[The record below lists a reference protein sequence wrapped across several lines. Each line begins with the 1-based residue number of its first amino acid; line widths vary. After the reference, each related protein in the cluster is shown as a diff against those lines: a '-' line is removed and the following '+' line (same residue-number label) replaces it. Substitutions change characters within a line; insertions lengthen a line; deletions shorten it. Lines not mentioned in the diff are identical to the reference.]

1 MKIKHHTACRHLIDD
16 CSTYQHSAYAHLA
29 NYLPMD
35 TKRPFAVRA
44 LSQVVAAAC
53 LASSLLPALAQAQ
66 TSDEAHWAME
76 EIVITARKREENLQD
91 TPIAVSAFSG
101 EGMEKRG
108 VTKLNGV
115 AAFAPN
121 MSFQSN
127 PSFGGASN
135 AASIYIRGV
144 GQKEFLPTTEPGVGL
159 YVDGVY
165 IARSVGAVL
174 DLVEIAQVEVLR
186 GPQGTLFGRNTIG
199 GAISITS
206 QKPAEDFGGKVSV
219 GLGTDNALVVKGSV
233 DMPISDTLLTRLS
246 VADMS
251 QDGYVERLDGVELGD
266 DDTTTGRFNAVWTPR
281 NDLELNFSAEFSRDR
296 ENGPP
301 MTLLD
306 INLGNP
312 IDPNTPPMAV
322 IHNVVANAMAGATD
336 GSPCATPANKINLA
350 VPGCYD
356 LRYQLGDS
364 RNAGT
369 APATSE
375 SDFKASNLNLTW
387 DINEDITFKSI
398 TAWRDLDAEFSRDG
412 DHSPHRVSQ
421 FHDTLEQTQFTQ
433 EFQLLGSSWESK
445 LNWILGLYYFDED
458 GDNVN
463 TLDFTVSNFT
473 SGGEFENTSKAV
485 FGQATLDVTDWFS
498 LTLGLRY
505 TEEDKEFSPDQVILQ
520 NYFAGSGHPQLDA
533 PFMQV
538 GSRILP
544 LATDKQTISEVT
556 PMVNASFHLNEQT
569 MLYTSYSEGFK
580 SGGFTQR
587 VFPPQ
592 VAGMTAPAGA
602 SDTDLIPDFDPEF
615 VKVYEVGVKYTGWDN
630 RLKLNAAAFHTSYDD
645 FQIQVF
651 TSVAPVTKNAASA
664 KISGWEMEL
673 SLLPAENWLVEASY
687 GWLNARYDD
696 IDFNETFIHK
706 GNEFERVPERTAS
719 LAVSRDFY
727 TEFGNFTARVDWS
740 YRSKEYMDAFNT
752 ELIAQDA
759 YDVVNANLNWS
770 SSDEVWDVQLSL
782 KNIGDEKYLTTG
794 IIGDAFQ
801 TYEGIYNRGR
811 EWMLTT
817 KYNF

>member
-1 MKIKHHTACRHLIDD
+1 MN
-16 CSTYQHSAYAHLA
+16 A
-29 NYLPMD
+29 NTRYLQ
-35 TKRPFAVRA
+35 RPFDAR
-44 LSQVVAAAC
+44 
-53 LASSLLPALAQAQ
+53 SSLQQRLLSHVITAATLAGVLPPSLVQAQA
-66 TSDEAHWAME
+66 TENNHWAIDE
-76 EIVITARKREENLQD
+76 VVVTARKREENLQD

-108 VTKLNGV
+108 ITKLNDV
-115 AAFAPN
+115 ATAAPN

-174 DLVEIAQVEVLR
+174 DLVDIAQVEVLR

-199 GAISITS
+199 GAISITTE
-206 QKPAEDFGGKVSV
+206 KPDGEFGGKVSV
-219 GLGTDNALVVKGSV
+219 GLGTDNALVVKGKV
-233 DMPISDTLLTRLS
+233 DMPVSDTLHTRLS
-246 VADMS
+246 LADIS
-251 QDGYVERLDGVELGD
+251 QDGYVKRLDGVELGD
-266 DDTTTGRFNAVWTPR
+266 DDTQTGRFNAVWTPDS
-281 NDLELNFSAEFSRDR
+281 DLELNFSAEFSRDR

-350 VPGCYD
+350 VPNCYD
-356 LRYQLGDS
+356 LRYDLGDS

-369 APATSE
+369 APAMSE

-387 DINEDITFKSI
+387 DLNEDITFKSF

-433 EFQLLGSSWESK
+433 EFQLLGNALDSK
-445 LNWILGLYYFDED
+445 LNWIFGLYYFDED

-473 SGGEFENTSKAV
+473 SGGKFDNTSKAA
-485 FGQATLDVTDWFS
+485 FGQATMDFTDWFS

-505 TEEDKEFSPDQVILQ
+505 TEEDKAFTPDQIILR

-533 PFMQV
+533 PFMQA
-538 GSRILP
+538 GSRVLP
-544 LATDKQTISEVT
+544 QATDKQSISEMT
-556 PMVNASFHLNEQT
+556 PMVNAAFHVNDQT
-569 MLYTSYSEGFK
+569 MLYASYSEGFK

-592 VAGMTAPAGA
+592 VAGVTAPAGA

-615 VKVYEVGVKYTGWDN
+615 VDVYELGVKYTGWDG
-630 RLKLNAAAFHTSYDD
+630 RLKLNAAAFHTKYNDL
-645 FQIQVF
+645 QIQVF

-673 SLLPAENWLVEASY
+673 SVLPAENWLIEASY
-687 GWLNARYDD
+687 GWLDARYDD
-696 IDFNETFIHK
+696 IDFNETFIDE
-706 GNEFERVPERTAS
+706 GNEFERVPERTANV
-719 LAVSRDFY
+719 AVSREFY
-727 TEFGNFTARVDWS
+727 TDVGNFTARVDWS
-740 YRSKEYMDAFNT
+740 YRSKEYMDSFNT

-759 YDVVNANLNWS
+759 YDLVNANLNWTS
-770 SSDEVWDVQLSL
+770 NDEVWDVQLSL

-817 KYNF
+817 RYNF